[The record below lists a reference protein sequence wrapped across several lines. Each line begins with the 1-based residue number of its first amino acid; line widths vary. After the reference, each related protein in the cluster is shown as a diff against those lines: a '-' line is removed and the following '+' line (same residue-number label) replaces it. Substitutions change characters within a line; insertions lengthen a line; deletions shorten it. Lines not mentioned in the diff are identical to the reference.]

1 MLIDLISQSNYNS
14 YNVSLAKIIGLH
26 PAIYINTLLS
36 INSKAIIKQKLT
48 NDEYFCVD
56 RNYVQSITTFDVSEQ
71 IEIETLL
78 INLGILRKQ
87 ENEESNALFL
97 DVSML
102 TSIMMSENE
111 TLVSDIQKVTAATTK
126 SKKKTKT
133 EAIKDEMKSFVTA
146 TNQELREAYFD
157 WIDSVFAKQ
166 GWMSKKS
173 VVSAQQVIDEFS
185 HRNLDVAL
193 KVIEIASISGYRD
206 MTWAVNTYKSNYN
219 VQYRVPQNRTAEH
232 NVGISSEV
240 F

>member
-1 MLIDLISQSNYNS
+1 M
-14 YNVSLAKIIGLH
+14 
-26 PAIYINTLLS
+26 
-36 INSKAIIKQKLT
+36 T

-111 TLVSDIQKVTAATTK
+111 TLVSDIQKVTAVTTK

-133 EAIKDEMKSFVTA
+133 EAIKDEMKSFVIA

-173 VVSAQQVIDEFS
+173 VVSAQQIIDEFS

-219 VQYRVPQNRTAEH
+219 VQYRVPQNRTAEN

>member
-36 INSKAIIKQKLT
+36 INSKAITKQKLT

-133 EAIKDEMKSFVTA
+133 EAIKDEMKSFVIA

-185 HRNLDVAL
+185 NRNLDVAL

-219 VQYRVPQNRTAEH
+219 VQYRVPQNRTAEN

>member
-1 MLIDLISQSNYNS
+1 MLIDLISQTNYNS
-14 YNVSLAKIIGLH
+14 YNISLAKIIGLH
-26 PAIYINTLLS
+26 PAIYVNTLLS
-36 INSKAIIKQKLT
+36 INSIAINKQKLT
-48 NDEYFCVD
+48 NDEYFCID
-56 RNYVQSITTFDVSEQ
+56 RNYVQSVTTFDINEQ
-71 IEIETLL
+71 IEIESLL

-111 TLVSDIQKVTAATTK
+111 TLVSDIQKVTTATTK
-126 SKKKTKT
+126 TKKKTKA
-133 EAIKDEMKSFVTA
+133 EAIKDEMKSFVIA

-219 VQYRVPQNRTAEH
+219 VQYRVPQNRTAEN
-232 NVGISSEV
+232 NVGISNEV

>member
-1 MLIDLISQSNYNS
+1 
-14 YNVSLAKIIGLH
+14 
-26 PAIYINTLLS
+26 
-36 INSKAIIKQKLT
+36 
-48 NDEYFCVD
+48 
-56 RNYVQSITTFDVSEQ
+56 
-71 IEIETLL
+71 
-78 INLGILRKQ
+78 
-87 ENEESNALFL
+87 
-97 DVSML
+97 
-102 TSIMMSENE
+102 
-111 TLVSDIQKVTAATTK
+111 
-126 SKKKTKT
+126 
-133 EAIKDEMKSFVTA
+133 MKSFVIA

-219 VQYRVPQNRTAEH
+219 VQYRVPQNRTTE
-232 NVGISSEV
+232 NNIGISNEV

>member
-1 MLIDLISQSNYNS
+1 M
-14 YNVSLAKIIGLH
+14 
-26 PAIYINTLLS
+26 
-36 INSKAIIKQKLT
+36 T

-133 EAIKDEMKSFVTA
+133 EAIKDEMKSFVIA

-185 HRNLDVAL
+185 NRNLDVAL

-219 VQYRVPQNRTAEH
+219 VQYRVPQNRTAEN

>member
-1 MLIDLISQSNYNS
+1 
-14 YNVSLAKIIGLH
+14 
-26 PAIYINTLLS
+26 
-36 INSKAIIKQKLT
+36 LT

-133 EAIKDEMKSFVTA
+133 EAIKDEMKSFVIA

-219 VQYRVPQNRTAEH
+219 VQYRVPQNRTAEN

>member
-1 MLIDLISQSNYNS
+1 M
-14 YNVSLAKIIGLH
+14 
-26 PAIYINTLLS
+26 
-36 INSKAIIKQKLT
+36 T

-133 EAIKDEMKSFVTA
+133 EAIKDEMKSFVIA

-219 VQYRVPQNRTAEH
+219 VQYRVPQNRTAEN

>member
-1 MLIDLISQSNYNS
+1 MLIDLISQTNYNS
-14 YNVSLAKIIGLH
+14 YNISLAKIIGLH
-26 PAIYINTLLS
+26 PAIYLNTLLS
-36 INSKAIIKQKLT
+36 INSKAINKQKLT

-56 RNYVQSITTFDVSEQ
+56 RNYVQSITTFEVDEQ
-71 IEIETLL
+71 IEIENLL
-78 INLGILRKQ
+78 INLGILKKQ
-87 ENEESNALFL
+87 ENDESNALYL
-97 DVSML
+97 DVSTL
-102 TSIMMSENE
+102 TSIIMSDNE
-111 TLVSDIQKVTAATTK
+111 SLVSDIQKVVALNK
-126 SKKKTKT
+126 KPKKKTKA

-219 VQYRVPQNRTAEH
+219 VQYRVPQNRTVE
-232 NVGISSEV
+232 NTVGISNEV

>member
-36 INSKAIIKQKLT
+36 INSKAITKQKLT